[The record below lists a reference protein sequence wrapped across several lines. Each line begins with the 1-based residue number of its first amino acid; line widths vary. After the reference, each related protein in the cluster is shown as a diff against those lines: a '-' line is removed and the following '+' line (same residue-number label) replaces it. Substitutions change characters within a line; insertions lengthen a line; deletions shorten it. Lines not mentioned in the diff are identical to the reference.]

1 MLGFFVHI
9 IYICVCVCECVC
21 VCMCVRVCVS
31 IENFN
36 FVRKENFS
44 PFILPSLFYMKLIK
58 KVIGDL
64 SAPCRWPHLYFTS
77 SVIAANKDHCH
88 TTKSSSTSL
97 VSTSHHYQS
106 PHCHLYCPLCFH
118 LILPLSLPCTV
129 VVST

>member
-9 IYICVCVCECVC
+9 IYIYMCVC
-21 VCMCVRVCVS
+21 VCVS

-64 SAPCRWPHLYFTS
+64 SAPCRWPHLYFTP

-97 VSTSHHYQS
+97 VSASHHYQS
-106 PHCHLYCPLCFH
+106 LHYHLYCPLCFH